1 MENFVNLSYPAIR
14 LRLMLKEVFFCGVFF
29 FLSFGFL
36 GSSLC
41 TQSIQR
47 LLALGSKVDSYFTV
61 QSLCIHWMS
70 FLGLFILAYGI
81 ATPGGIFMPSI
92 MVRANCRK
100 KISFLDVFC
109 QYCSTIHNDNN
120 LDLDFSGK
128 VAGNPPF

>member
-1 MENFVNLSYPAIR
+1 
-14 LRLMLKEVFFCGVFF
+14 MLKEVFFCWVFF

-47 LLALGSKVDSYFTV
+47 LLALGSTVDSYFTV

-92 MVRANCRK
+92 MVGA
-100 KISFLDVFC
+100 SFGAFLGRIF
-109 QYCSTIHNDNN
+109 QIWLPS
-120 LDLDFSGK
+120 
-128 VAGNPPF
+128 